1 MLIFYFF
8 LKSLLLKSG
17 EDLRDSL
24 IISTGVELTFE
35 GVFSRPPEDFAI
47 KPVLLS
53 KPISKQTKK
62 KKKNYAMK
70 YLVPILGDKGHK
82 RENWPHCKACIFY

>member
-1 MLIFYFF
+1 MRGFEKIQMLIFF
-8 LKSLLLKSG
+8 KKTLLLKSG

-47 KPVLLS
+47 KPVLLL

-62 KKKNYAMK
+62 KKIM
-70 YLVPILGDKGHK
+70 P
-82 RENWPHCKACIFY
+82 